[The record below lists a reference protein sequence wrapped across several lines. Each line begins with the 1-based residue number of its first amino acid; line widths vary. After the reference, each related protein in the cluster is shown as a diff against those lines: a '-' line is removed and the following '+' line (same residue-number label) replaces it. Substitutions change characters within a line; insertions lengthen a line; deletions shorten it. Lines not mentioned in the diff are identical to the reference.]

1 MIAKFETT
9 GLVAVEPNDM
19 AELVTSTLERLGY
32 QNIRYAKLRAE
43 FTAVD
48 KSRELIDTD
57 YWQHHYRLRVS
68 WKPSSDGSLVK
79 VQIEEKEGSGTAA
92 ECKQRADEI
101 ISALQED
108 ADQAK
113 QVSEW
118 QQPTDIHGSA
128 RWADDEDLLEA
139 NLITPVIDSKRLLLT
154 PYGNSLYLQLP
165 EHSTYQHAIVCGRTG
180 VGKST
185 GFIIPNL
192 IERTGVSMIVTEAT
206 PGENEQGELYSLTSG
221 LRAKAGQHIYSFN
234 PSDLTSTRINPID
247 LVRMAGEEK
256 KTDAAEKLAALVIT
270 NASAEGTRVD
280 PTWDQSEKLLLTSLI
295 LHAASID
302 ENFGHIGFIRW
313 MLLSGIKE
321 VLAMMKNSPSEQAQ
335 AEFRG
340 WLNNTS
346 ENFRFGVISGL
357 LTKLNPWLSDTV
369 VTLTAATDLKLE
381 LLSRQRFTFYLS
393 VPSTRKSMQT
403 VGSLVLN
410 FLLDFLLSAQLKEPL
425 AMLLDEFTN
434 FGYIPGIA
442 ERLSLVR
449 KRNIGMVLGFQNYM
463 QLEKVYGFKNAEII
477 LDQPS
482 CQVYFRQK
490 NMNEAIRLS
499 RAIGKTTVEERRT
512 QYDGRIH
519 EQIVGRDL
527 ITADELTRLDKDTV
541 IILNG
546 NTHPIKTKKFKPGVY
561 TEACRYEPPER
572 PRHSI
577 SETIALRNEVAR
589 KQQDQWEQ
597 LAPKNQPS
605 KTSPVEPLNSNLN
618 RDQQQIM
625 GKIRETRQ
633 QDSHEIEQDLSP
645 ATEFFD
651 LWDM

>member
-1 MIAKFETT
+1 MTAKFESK
-9 GLVAVEPNDM
+9 GMVPVKPNDM

-48 KSRELIDTD
+48 KSKELIDTD
-57 YWQHHYRLRVS
+57 YWYHHYRLRLS
-68 WKPSSDGSLVK
+68 WKPASEGSLVT
-79 VQIEEKEGSGTAA
+79 VQMEEKEGSGTDA
-92 ECKQRADEI
+92 ECEQRVDEI
-101 ISALQED
+101 ILALQDD
-108 ADQAK
+108 AEQA
-113 QVSEW
+113 QEVSEW
-118 QQPTDIHGSA
+118 YEPTDIHGSA
-128 RWADDEDLLEA
+128 KWADEDDLLESK
-139 NLITPVIDSKRLLLT
+139 LITPVVDSKRLLLT
-154 PYGNSLYLQLP
+154 PYSNQLYLQLP

-192 IERTGVSMIVTEAT
+192 IERTGISMIVTEAT
-206 PGENEQGELYSLTSG
+206 PGENDQGELYSLTSG
-221 LRAKAGQHIYSFN
+221 FRAKAGQHIYSFN
-234 PSDLTSTRINPID
+234 PSDLSSTRINPID
-247 LVRMAGEEK
+247 LVRMTSEDK
-256 KTDAAEKLAALVIT
+256 KSDAAEKLAALIIT
-270 NASAEGTRVD
+270 NAAGDSTRTD
-280 PTWDQSEKLLLTSLI
+280 PTWDQSEKILLTSLI

-302 ENFGHIGFIRW
+302 ENFGHLGFIRW
-313 MLLSGIKE
+313 ILLSGIKE
-321 VLAMMKNSPSEQAQ
+321 VLKMLKNSPSEQGQ
-335 AEFRG
+335 SEFRG

-369 VTLTAATDLKLE
+369 VTLTSATDLNLE

-403 VGSLVLN
+403 IGSLVLN
-410 FLLDFLLSAQLKEPL
+410 FLLDFLLSAELKEPL
-425 AMLLDEFTN
+425 GMMLDEFTN
-434 FGYIPGIA
+434 FGYIPGMA

-463 QLEKVYGFKNAEII
+463 QLEKVYGYKNAEII

-541 IILNG
+541 IILTG
-546 NTHPIKTKKFKPGVY
+546 NTHPIKAKKFIPG
-561 TEACRYEPPER
+561 THQEACKCPPPQR
-572 PRHSI
+572 PTHSI
-577 SETIALRNEVAR
+577 SETITMRNNVA
-589 KQQDQWEQ
+589 KQQQTDWER
-597 LAPKNQPS
+597 LAPNNQPS
-605 KTSPVEPLNSNLN
+605 RSKPVEPLNSNLT
-618 RDQQQIM
+618 QEEQEKM
-625 GKIRETRQ
+625 GKIRETRKQ
-633 QDSHEIEQDLSP
+633 LSEDKDLDVTP
-645 ATEFFD
+645 VPEFFEM
-651 LWDM
+651 WDM

>member
-1 MIAKFETT
+1 MIAKSETT

-19 AELVTSTLERLGY
+19 AELLTSTLERLGY

-68 WKPSSDGSLVK
+68 WKPSSEGSLVK
-79 VQIEEKEGSGTAA
+79 VQIEEKEGSATAA
-92 ECKQRADEI
+92 ECRQRADEI

-165 EHSTYQHAIVCGRTG
+165 EQSTYQHAIVCGRTG

-206 PGENEQGELYSLTSG
+206 PGENEPGELYFLTSG
-221 LRAKAGQHIYSFN
+221 FRAKAGQHIYSFN
-234 PSDLTSTRINPID
+234 PSDLTSTRINPVD
-247 LVRMAGEEK
+247 LVRMATEDK

-541 IILNG
+541 IILTG
-546 NTHPIKTKKFKPGVY
+546 NTHPIKTKKFNPGVY

-572 PRHSI
+572 PRHNI

-589 KQQDQWEQ
+589 KQQDKWDQ
-597 LAPKNQPS
+597 LAPKNQPP
-605 KTSPVEPLNSNLN
+605 KTSPVEPLNSNLD
-618 RDQQQIM
+618 RDQKQIM

-633 QDSHEIEQDLSP
+633 QDSQEIEQDLSP

>member
-9 GLVAVEPNDM
+9 GLVAVKPNDM
-19 AELVTSTLERLGY
+19 AELLTSTLERLGY

-68 WKPSSDGSLVK
+68 WKPSSEGSLVK

-108 ADQAK
+108 AEQA
-113 QVSEW
+113 QEVSEW
-118 QQPTDIHGSA
+118 HEQTDIHGSA

-165 EHSTYQHAIVCGRTG
+165 EQSTYQHAIVCGRTG

-221 LRAKAGQHIYSFN
+221 FRAKAGQHIYSFN
-234 PSDLTSTRINPID
+234 PSDLTSTRINPVD
-247 LVRMAGEEK
+247 LVRMSSENQ
-256 KTDAAEKLAALVIT
+256 KTDAAEKLAALIIT
-270 NASAEGTRVD
+270 NASAEGARVD

-369 VTLTAATDLKLE
+369 VTLTSATDLKLE
-381 LLSRQRFTFYLS
+381 LLARQRFTFYLS

-410 FLLDFLLSAQLKEPL
+410 FLLDFLLSVQLKEPL

-541 IILNG
+541 IILTG
-546 NTHPIKTKKFKPGVY
+546 NTHPIKAKKFKPGSY
-561 TEACRYEPPER
+561 AEACRYEPPER

-577 SETIALRNEVAR
+577 SETIAMRNEVAR
-589 KQQDQWEQ
+589 KQQDKWEQ
-597 LAPKNQPS
+597 FAPKNQPS
-605 KTSPVEPLNSNLN
+605 KTAPVEPLNSNLN

-633 QDSHEIEQDLSP
+633 RSSEDIEQDLSP

>member
-1 MIAKFETT
+1 MIAKSETT
-9 GLVAVEPNDM
+9 GLVAVRPNDM
-19 AELVTSTLERLGY
+19 AELLTSTLERLGY

-68 WKPSSDGSLVK
+68 WKPSSEGSLVK

-92 ECKQRADEI
+92 ECRQRADEI

-113 QVSEW
+113 EVSEW
-118 QQPTDIHGSA
+118 QQPTAIHGSA

-221 LRAKAGQHIYSFN
+221 FRAKTGQHIYSFN

-247 LVRMAGEEK
+247 LVRMAAEEK

-541 IILNG
+541 IILTG
-546 NTHPIKTKKFKPGVY
+546 NTHPIKTKKFKPGRY

-589 KQQDQWEQ
+589 EQQDKWDQF
-597 LAPKNQPS
+597 APKNQPP

-618 RDQQQIM
+618 RDQKQIM
-625 GKIRETRQ
+625 GKIRETRKRES
-633 QDSHEIEQDLSP
+633 QDIVQELSP

>member
-1 MIAKFETT
+1 MIARFETT
-9 GLVAVEPNDM
+9 GIVCVKPNDM

-32 QNIRYAKLRAE
+32 QSIRYAKLRAE

-68 WKPSSDGSLVK
+68 WKPSSEGSLVK
-79 VQIEEKEGSGTAA
+79 VQIEEKEGSATTA
-92 ECKQRADEI
+92 ECRQRADEI

-108 ADQAK
+108 ANQAK
-113 QVSEW
+113 EVSEW
-118 QQPTDIHGSA
+118 QQPADIHGSA

-154 PYGNSLYLQLP
+154 PYGESLYLQLP
-165 EHSTYQHAIVCGRTG
+165 EQSTYQHAIVCGRTG

-206 PGENEQGELYSLTSG
+206 PGENEPGELYSQTSG
-221 LRAKAGQHIYSFN
+221 FRAKAGQHIYSFN

-247 LVRMAGEEK
+247 LVRMATEDQ

-541 IILNG
+541 IILTG
-546 NTHPIKTKKFKPGVY
+546 NTHPIKAKKFKPGAY

-572 PRHSI
+572 PRHNI

-589 KQQDQWEQ
+589 KQQDNWDQ
-597 LAPKNQPS
+597 LAPKNQPA

-633 QDSHEIEQDLSP
+633 RDSQDMKQDLSP